1 MKISAN
7 AQTTIDK
14 HPPQNLYNLILS
26 IKRINN
32 EGGESPRKTK
42 KKNTRLL
49 ENFKA
54 FNSTA
59 YFPFTLTTV
68 GEQLHKFWRAKLS
81 WVRSSRHARTAK
93 LPARSVD
100 RGQDRKI
107 PPAPRTNQIEG
118 FGSSCP
124 LTSQEKNKCS
134 LRNLINATKNDCKRG
149 NNHLSRYFVMAQ
161 NTIRYLYFVPQM
173 RGGLKGDLL
182 HGTSFSHPAAY
193 AMTTTRISSCKSP
206 YILYIYD
213 RRARVKSFK

>member
-1 MKISAN
+1 MENFKAFNSVTKLVFLESIGYVSRRLAGKRNGVKISTN

-26 IKRINN
+26 IKRI
-32 EGGESPRKTK
+32 
-42 KKNTRLL
+42 NTRLL

-93 LPARSVD
+93 LLARSVD

-149 NNHLSRYFVMAQ
+149 NNHLSR
-161 NTIRYLYFVPQM
+161 
-173 RGGLKGDLL
+173 
-182 HGTSFSHPAAY
+182 
-193 AMTTTRISSCKSP
+193 
-206 YILYIYD
+206 
-213 RRARVKSFK
+213 